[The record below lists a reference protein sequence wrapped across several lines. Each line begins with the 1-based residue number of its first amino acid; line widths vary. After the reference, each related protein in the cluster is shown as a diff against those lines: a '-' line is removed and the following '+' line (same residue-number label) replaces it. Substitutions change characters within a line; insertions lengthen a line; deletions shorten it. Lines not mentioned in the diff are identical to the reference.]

1 VIKLRDNQK
10 IYTIRKSVLNMP
22 IRIWDKINNDF
33 KTDTINLSV
42 NYALDNYELISGDS
56 CKWSDEEKEFFDEEY
71 KELRRRRKNEGQI

>member
-1 VIKLRDNQK
+1 MDKEK

-56 CKWSDEEKEFFDEEY
+56 CKWNDEEKEFFDEEY
-71 KELRRRRKNEGQI
+71 KELRRRK